1 MVQLMSLGFCFDN
14 LLVYLFSFIVYQDSG
29 SMTASVY
36 AGRERVVYAGWLS
49 QEERKPAHKSMCN
62 AQGLDRQDPICI
74 SIYKRNPF
82 TPQETW

>member
-36 AGRERVVYAGWLS
+36 AGRERVVYAG
-49 QEERKPAHKSMCN
+49 
-62 AQGLDRQDPICI
+62 
-74 SIYKRNPF
+74 
-82 TPQETW
+82 